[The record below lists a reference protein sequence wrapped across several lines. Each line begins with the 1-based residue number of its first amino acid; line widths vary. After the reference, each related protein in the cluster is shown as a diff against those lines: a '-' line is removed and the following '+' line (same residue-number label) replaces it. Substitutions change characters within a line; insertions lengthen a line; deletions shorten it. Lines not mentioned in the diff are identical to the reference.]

1 MYKVADDLKI
11 PIDHGDPSVGTYLNR
26 YWVNDEYYQQGGPV
40 IVYDVGE
47 ATAETS
53 AKRHLGNST
62 SFLVEML
69 NQFGAIGIVW
79 EHRYVYPPTLF
90 LVSTLS
96 S

>member
-1 MYKVADDLKI
+1 MYTVADNLKI
-11 PIDHGDPSVGTYLNR
+11 PIDHGDPSVGTYQNR

-47 ATAETS
+47 ATAEAS

-69 NQFGAIGIVW
+69 DQFGAIGIVW
-79 EHRYVYPPTLF
+79 EHRYVYPPISF
-90 LVSTLS
+90 LVRSLAS
-96 S
+96 